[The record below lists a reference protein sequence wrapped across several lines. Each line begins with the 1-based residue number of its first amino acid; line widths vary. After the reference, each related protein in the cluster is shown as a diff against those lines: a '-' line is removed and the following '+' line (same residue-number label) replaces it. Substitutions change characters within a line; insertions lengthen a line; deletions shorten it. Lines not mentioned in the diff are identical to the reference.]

1 MSWVPVVEG
10 VLWEGRDGAVW
21 SGRKKG
27 KGLVGVWGDGAGG
40 QTGGRFCFLSGE
52 LKEGGFVARVD

>member
-1 MSWVPVVEG
+1 VGWVPVDEG
-10 VLWEGRDGAVW
+10 VFCAGLGGAVW

-27 KGLVGVWGDGAGG
+27 KRAGGGVAGG
-40 QTGGRFCFLSGE
+40 QRGGRFCFLSGE